1 MRTLDFGKR
10 RTDYIKGD
18 DAHPYPQCLK
28 DLSHDSP
35 ASAAFRP
42 GSATIKVQA
51 AENGWNG
58 RNPSAVAQAYSAD
71 SQWRNR
77 AEFLMGRTEIET
89 FLTRKWEREQDYR
102 LIKELWAWH

>member
-1 MRTLDFGKR
+1 
-10 RTDYIKGD
+10 
-18 DAHPYPQCLK
+18 
-28 DLSHDSP
+28 
-35 ASAAFRP
+35 
-42 GSATIKVQA
+42 VQA

>member
-51 AENGWNG
+51 AEN
-58 RNPSAVAQAYSAD
+58 AD